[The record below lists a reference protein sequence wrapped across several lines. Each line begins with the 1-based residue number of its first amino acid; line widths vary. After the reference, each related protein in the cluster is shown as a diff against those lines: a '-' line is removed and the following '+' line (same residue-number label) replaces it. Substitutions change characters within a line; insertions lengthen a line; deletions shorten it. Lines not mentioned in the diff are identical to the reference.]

1 MSKEVEKPE
10 ARRAPS
16 LSLAALTFSLAA
28 LLLACAALTASSL
41 AASRPVQV
49 SVEVVYPTPATTPTA
64 HPISAPATTPTAH
77 PVSAPPST
85 PSHSE
90 SRTGGYSP
98 PPLEMTECLVLS
110 NTVYA
115 AFTVRTSEPTA
126 FFFEVPVLTDGET
139 TVPADPDSLEQARFD
154 ALRRLTTG
162 EAEFSLTFP
171 VEGPDPERDWTVV
184 FNPSHEEEDWVAP
197 KFSFPCRR

>member
-41 AASRPVQV
+41 AASRPVRV

-64 HPISAPATTPTAH
+64 HPI
-77 PVSAPPST
+77 SAPPST

-98 PPLEMTECLVLS
+98 PPLEMTECLVFS